1 MDRILGQ
8 LVKALPL
15 IYHFSDRKQFGLQL
29 PDSFLPRLGRSQKTA
44 PHPDRQPRIHPWAE
58 SQISNL
64 KSADADAD

>member
-44 PHPDRQPRIHPWAE
+44 PHPDRQPPH
-58 SQISNL
+58 SSVGSISNL